1 MAHELP
7 YIAAIGEAI
16 HLEMERDD
24 SVLYFGQNIATTDE
38 RPVPDRLRRATA
50 CA

>member
-16 HLEMERDD
+16 HLEMERTRR
-24 SVLYFGQNIATTDE
+24 SSTSARTSPRPRTT
-38 RPVPDRLRRATA
+38 RSCRRSAATA